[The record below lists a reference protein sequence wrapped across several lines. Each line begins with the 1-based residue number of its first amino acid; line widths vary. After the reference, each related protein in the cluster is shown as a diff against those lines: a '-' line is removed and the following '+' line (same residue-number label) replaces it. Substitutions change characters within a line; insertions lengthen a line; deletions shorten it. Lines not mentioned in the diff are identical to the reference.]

1 MHEAAEDAVPGL
13 GSKQPGLGSP
23 HLNSKQEA
31 EPEVWTLPDAPSPAS
46 SRSSLFRTAIQP
58 FEIAKWDGTCR

>member
-46 SRSSLFRTAIQP
+46 SRSSLFRTAI
-58 FEIAKWDGTCR
+58 